1 VSAVIDV
8 HGHVTPPELLRRLP
22 MPPSLGDVDGMV
34 ERKAAAGIDMT
45 IVGSPVGAGTM
56 VPLPGVDNHGQSPAQ
71 LEAFHEWLAETVR
84 DRADRLRAYVWVDP
98 FGDDAALGRAAE
110 RLAQDEFVGLIANT
124 SVRGRLLDDDAA
136 DPFFALAAE
145 HAAPVLLH
153 APADPVGTGALRH
166 AGLIEHVAR
175 PCDVTIGV
183 AAVLFAGWM
192 ERYPGLRLIASA
204 GGGAL
209 PLLVEKLDLAQAR
222 GAEAGARSSDA
233 VADRPSPGALLRR
246 VHVDT
251 ATPSGLAVRAAVEAF
266 GAERV
271 LFGTDSPPM
280 TTAPEHALSLVDAL
294 PAPERALVRGANAR
308 ALFGL
313 DGGAR

>member
-1 VSAVIDV
+1 MSAVIDV
-8 HGHVTPPELLRRLP
+8 HGHVTPPELMRRLP

-56 VPLPGVDNHGQSPAQ
+56 VPLPGVDNHAQSPAQ

-84 DRADRLRAYVWVDP
+84 DRADHLRAYVWVDP
-98 FGDDAALGRAAE
+98 FGDDGALARAAQ

-124 SVRGRLLDDDAA
+124 SVRGRLLDDAAA
-136 DPFFALAAE
+136 DSFFALAAE

-153 APADPVGTGALRH
+153 APAEPLGTDALRH
-166 AGLIEHVAR
+166 AGLVEHVAR

-183 AAVLFAGWM
+183 AAVLFAGWL

-209 PLLVEKLDLAQAR
+209 PLLVEKLDLAWAR
-222 GAEAGARSSDA
+222 GAGA
-233 VADRPSPGALLRR
+233 PSPDAAADPPPPRALLRR

-251 ATPSGLAVRAAVEAF
+251 ATPSALAVRAAVEAF

-280 TTAPEHALSLVDAL
+280 TAAPESALALVDAL
-294 PAPERALVRGANAR
+294 PASERALVRGANAR